1 MPQQTVK
8 LVMDSTSDIPA
19 EWCQKY
25 DIAIVPAFINWG
37 ADSFPDDGRSITR
50 AEFYRR
56 MATDRDLPRTS
67 AMPPGVAIDV
77 IRKQL
82 AYAEHVVVFSLAHQ
96 FSGIYNTLVLAAREV
111 DPDRV
116 TVVDTGSVTMS
127 MGWQIVAAAEVAAAG
142 GSKDEVIAASKQVRS
157 RCKLIAVID
166 TLDNLRRSGRVS
178 SITAGVGTLLQI
190 KPIIEVVDGV
200 VNTVQRVRT
209 SSKAIDT
216 LTDMANAVAP
226 FERVAII
233 HTNDPQGAQ
242 NLKTRL
248 GAIVPSDAILIDAT
262 PAIGVH
268 VGPGCLGVAYVKRG

>member
-1 MPQQTVK
+1 MATPSVK
-8 LVMDSTSDIPA
+8 LVMDSTSDIPV
-19 EWCQKY
+19 EWCKKY
-25 DIAIVPAFINWG
+25 DIAIIPAFINWG
-37 ADSFPDDGRSITR
+37 SDSFPDDGVSITR
-50 AEFYRR
+50 DAFYQR
-56 MATDRDLPRTS
+56 MATDKDLPRTS
-67 AMPPGVAIDV
+67 AMPPGIAIEV
-77 IRKQL
+77 IKKQL
-82 AYAEHVVVFSLAHQ
+82 ATAEHVVVFSLAHQ

-111 DPDRV
+111 DPNRV

-142 GSKDEVIAASKQVRS
+142 GNKDDVIAASKQVRS

-178 SITAGVGTLLQI
+178 SITAGIGTLLQI

-216 LTDMANAVAP
+216 LTEMANAAAP

-233 HTNDPQGAQ
+233 HTNDPKGAEG
-242 NLKTRL
+242 LRAKL
-248 GAIVPSDAILIDAT
+248 GAIVPADAITVDAT

-268 VGPGCLGVAYVKRG
+268 VGPGCLGIAYVRKA